1 MRTSRELLPLEPA
14 PLSFDTLAFRQKS
27 EEESITTA
35 FCGGVENPAPKT
47 GSPKSRV
54 LMDASTIVDLDGGE
68 EKASV
73 MLPMR

>member
-1 MRTSRELLPLEPA
+1 MRTSRELLPLELA
-14 PLSFDTLAFRQKS
+14 PLSFDTLALRQKS
-27 EEESITTA
+27 EEESIDRL
-35 FCGGVENPAPKT
+35 CGGVENPAPKT